1 MTESIECD
9 VLIAGAG
16 PTGMATAIA
25 LHDSGY
31 NVQIID
37 KHETGLSFSRAI
49 LVNPGSLR
57 LLEPYGVSKEIIN
70 QGRVVAS
77 LTINGPDGAIID
89 GAVSA
94 PDSDAFYPTALAQL
108 DTEKCFQQ
116 SLAQRGIA
124 VSRPSILK
132 LFTQK
137 DGFVES
143 IIESNFSYHTVR
155 SRYLLGADGF
165 HSTVRKGLMID
176 NHQSIAPL
184 KMYSQDAIIDWAGK
198 SDVVI
203 WIMPT
208 GAVIAIRCGEKS
220 VRFAATNKQTFD
232 SLGFSYRIE
241 KTTWES
247 TFDVY
252 FAQVSKYGIG
262 RVWLA
267 GDAAHVHSPVG
278 GRGMNMGIADG
289 LRFAQAVRDGDFS
302 AYEIER
308 HSVAQEWVKRNR
320 LFTEI
325 MSDNTM
331 KGVMGRLCVRAM
343 FRILSMFDQ
352 KNAARRVFSAIALG
366 WLTFWF
372 WRWLLELRRS
382 VSSLCLM
389 SPLMLLSSVL
399 QGSIALALY
408 KNCRSIAG

>member
-1 MTESIECD
+1 MTEAIECD

-16 PTGMATAIA
+16 PTGMAAAIA

-70 QGRVVAS
+70 QGRVVTS

-89 GAVSA
+89 GAVST
-94 PDSDAFYPTALAQL
+94 PDSDAFYPIALAQL
-108 DTEKCFQQ
+108 DTEKCLQQ
-116 SLAQRGIA
+116 SLAQRRLA

-137 DGFVES
+137 DDFVES
-143 IIESNFSYHTVR
+143 IIGSNFSYRTVR

-176 NHQSIAPL
+176 NHKSAEPL
-184 KMYSQDAIIDWAGK
+184 KMYSQDAIIDWGGK

-203 WIMPT
+203 WIMST

-232 SLGFSYRIE
+232 SLGFSSRIE

-252 FAQVSKYGIG
+252 FAQVTKYGKD

-289 LRFAQAVRDGDFS
+289 LRFAQAVQDGDFS
-302 AYEIER
+302 AYEVER
-308 HSVAQEWVKRNR
+308 HSVAEAWVKRNR

-325 MSDNTM
+325 MSNNTI
-331 KGVMGRLCVRAM
+331 KGVVGRLCVRAT
-343 FRILSMFDQ
+343 FRILSIFDQ

-366 WLTFWF
+366 
-372 WRWLLELRRS
+372 
-382 VSSLCLM
+382 
-389 SPLMLLSSVL
+389 
-399 QGSIALALY
+399 
-408 KNCRSIAG
+408 